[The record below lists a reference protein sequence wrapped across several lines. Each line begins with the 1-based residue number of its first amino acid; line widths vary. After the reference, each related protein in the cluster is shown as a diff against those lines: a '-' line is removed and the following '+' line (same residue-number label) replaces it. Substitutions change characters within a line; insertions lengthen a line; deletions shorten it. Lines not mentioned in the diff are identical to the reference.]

1 MEDELDY
8 AALAANAEAK
18 AKSADTLHL
27 AALWRELAVTY
38 RELGDYHR
46 GRGGR
51 IPAVPVC
58 GPDHPLTRSRGTRHT
73 LSPSEAG

>member
-8 AALAANAEAK
+8 AALAADAEAK

-27 AALWRELAVTY
+27 AALWCELAVTY

-46 GRGGR
+46 GRGGSN
-51 IPAVPVC
+51 A
-58 GPDHPLTRSRGTRHT
+58 
-73 LSPSEAG
+73 